1 MPKIPTG
8 DSCGC
13 KTGAWFM
20 LAGLVISSSFF
31 GWQYFAGQSSL
42 VLSVLKVLLSTFL
55 AGAFG
60 KTLGILSYRQKQK
73 RAVSPTLS

>member
-20 LAGLVISSSFF
+20 LVGIIISSSFF

-42 VLSVLKVLLSTFL
+42 VLSVLKVLLSAFL
-55 AGAFG
+55 AGGIG
-60 KTLGILSYRQKQK
+60 KTFGILRYRQKRKSSLSQ
-73 RAVSPTLS
+73 TLS